1 MAGHLFISYARK
13 DGAADAERVDRRLAA
28 AGFTTWRDTRGIDPT
43 ADFTAEIEKAI
54 ESATY
59 VIACITQDVKR
70 DDSFVRREL
79 GYALAVK
86 TPIVAARFANVVPPI
101 SIVNNTYF
109 DFMDDW
115 DGPFERLRT
124 YVSQDPQTRSAA
136 ASPEHDDEFR
146 PYVEMLYKQIVSFLD
161 KTVFRSD
168 GAQAGAV
175 IPLRAEQASNAVPSK
190 AASSALPRA
199 FFDLAGVNEPDPAS
213 MFGTLGEAFEHYDR
227 RLLLLGAPGSGKTT
241 AAMAFAR
248 DAVARRL
255 HDPSSPLP
263 VVLPIAA
270 WDADRRPEINAWIA
284 EVVPP
289 LADRMGEILS
299 SGQALLVLD
308 GLDELGNRLR
318 NPRPDDTD
326 PDPRSLFL
334 RIVPDRHQVLLT
346 SRLAEYGE
354 IRCKAPLNGAV
365 TLRQLDDDQIDAY
378 LGPTSE
384 LRAVVDALP
393 DLRDALRI
401 PLLLSLFAV
410 AFSKQDLPG
419 ITDLSVGA
427 VRDAIFELFIRRRY
441 EHEARKPNSSLP
453 FTLDQ
458 LYSYLGSMVARVQP
472 YLPGGGWWDVP
483 TLLTTDHIR
492 ERFGEENG
500 DALTELLVR
509 LNLLVP
515 TDSTRLRFLHL
526 LLRDHLAFRQAL
538 KLANGSRAVE
548 RVGAMIMLGEL
559 RDPRSLSTL
568 SQGTKDARRQVR
580 WQAVAALAQLHEVAT
595 IPVLVSMLSDSSQ
608 PTLADA
614 YDQTPVARSIAA
626 DAIVAF
632 GAAAVPA
639 LIAAL
644 DHDSAQLRGAAADC
658 LGRIGNTDALPTLE
672 RYAARVGA
680 SERTD
685 IGWDTELLSTVFA
698 RAIERIKATPGQAA
712 KKEMRRSFRQLRRD

>member
-13 DGAADAERVDRRLAA
+13 DGAVDAERIDRTLAG

-43 ADFTAEIEKAI
+43 VDFTAEIEKAI

-59 VIACITQDVKR
+59 VVACITPDVKR

-86 TPIVAARFANVVPPI
+86 IPIVTARFANVVPPI

-115 DGPFERLRT
+115 DGPFDRLRT
-124 YVSQDPQTRSAA
+124 YVSQDPRTRTAA

-146 PYVEMLYKQIVSFLD
+146 PYVETLYKQIVLFLD

-175 IPLRAEQASNAVPSK
+175 IPLHAEETSNAVRSQM
-190 AASSALPRA
+190 ASSALPRA
-199 FFDLAGVNEPDPAS
+199 FFDVAGVDELDTTPAS
-213 MFGTLGEAFEHYDR
+213 VFGTLGEAFERYER

-241 AAMAFAR
+241 AAMAFVR

-270 WDADRRPEINAWIA
+270 WDAERRPEITAWIA

-289 LADRMGEILS
+289 LADRVSDVLSDGEV
-299 SGQALLVLD
+299 LLVLD
-308 GLDELGNRLR
+308 GLDELGDRLK
-318 NPRPDDTD
+318 NPRPDDAD
-326 PDPRSLFL
+326 PDPRSRFL

-354 IRCKAPLNGAV
+354 IRRKAPLNGAV
-365 TLRQLDDDQIDAY
+365 TLRPLDDDQIDAY
-378 LGPTSE
+378 LAPAGE
-384 LRAVVDALP
+384 LRAVADALP

-410 AFSKQDLPG
+410 AFSKRDLPG
-419 ITDLSVGA
+419 VADLSVGA

-458 LYSYLGSMVARVQP
+458 LYSRLGWMVTRVEP

-492 ERFGEENG
+492 ESAGEGNG
-500 DALTELLVR
+500 DALAEVLVR

-515 TDSTRLRFLHL
+515 TDSTHLRFLHL

-538 KLANGSRAVE
+538 NLANSSRAVE
-548 RVGAMIMLGEL
+548 RVGAMIMLREL
-559 RDPRSLSTL
+559 RDPRSLPTL
-568 SQGTKDARRQVR
+568 ARATKDTRRQVR
-580 WQAVAALAQLHEVAT
+580 WNATAALAQLHDIAT
-595 IPVLVSMLSDSSQ
+595 IPVLISMLSDSSQ

-614 YDQTPVARSIAA
+614 YDQTPMARSIAA
-626 DAIVAF
+626 DAIVAL
-632 GAAAVPA
+632 GAPAVPA

-644 DHDSAQLRGAAADC
+644 DHDSAQVRGAVADC
-658 LGRIGNTDALPTLE
+658 LGRIGNADALPTLE
-672 RYAARVGA
+672 RHAVRV
-680 SERTD
+680 SESEMTD
-685 IGWDTELLSTVFA
+685 IGWDTERLSTVIA
-698 RAIERIKATPGQAA
+698 RAIERIKAASVRGGQEGDA
-712 KKEMRRSFRQLRRD
+712 QIT

>member
-13 DGAADAERVDRRLAA
+13 DGAVNAERIDRTLAG

-54 ESATY
+54 EAATY
-59 VIACITQDVKR
+59 VIACITPDVKR

-86 TPIVAARFANVVPPI
+86 IPIVVARFSNVLPPI

-109 DFMDDW
+109 DFMNDW
-115 DGPFERLRT
+115 NGPFERLRT
-124 YVSQDPQTRSAA
+124 YVSQDPRTRTAA
-136 ASPEHDDEFR
+136 ASPDHDDAFR
-146 PYVEMLYKQIVSFLD
+146 PYVEMLYKQIVLFLD

-175 IPLRAEQASNAVPSK
+175 IPLHAEEASNAVPSK

-199 FFDLAGVNEPDPAS
+199 FFDLAGVDELDATPTS
-213 MFGTLGEAFEHYDR
+213 VFGTLGEAFERYER

-263 VVLPIAA
+263 IVLPIAA
-270 WDADRRPEINAWIA
+270 WDAERRRPEIKAWIA
-284 EVVPP
+284 EVIPL
-289 LADRMGEILS
+289 LADRVSDVLSDGE
-299 SGQALLVLD
+299 ALLVLD
-308 GLDELGNRLR
+308 GLDELGNRLKD
-318 NPRPDDTD
+318 PPAGETD

-354 IRCKAPLNGAV
+354 IRRKAPLNGAV
-365 TLRQLDDDQIDAY
+365 TLRALDDEQIDAY
-378 LGPTSE
+378 LGPASE
-384 LRAVVDALP
+384 LRAVVDAQP
-393 DLRDALRI
+393 DLRNALRI
-401 PLLLSLFAV
+401 PLLLSLFVV
-410 AFSKQDLPG
+410 AFSKRDLPG
-419 ITDLSVGA
+419 VTDLSVGA

-458 LYSYLGSMVARVQP
+458 LYSYLGSMVARVEP

-492 ERFGEENG
+492 GRFGEDNG
-500 DALTELLVR
+500 DALAEMLVR

-515 TDSTRLRFLHL
+515 TDATRLRFLHL

-538 KLANGSRAVE
+538 KLADSSIAVE
-548 RVGAMIMLGEL
+548 RVGAMIVLGEL

-568 SQGTKDARRQVR
+568 AQATKDARRQVR
-580 WQAVAALAQLHEVAT
+580 WQATAALAELKDVAT
-595 IPVLVSMLSDSSQ
+595 IPVLISMLADGSQ

-614 YDQTPVARSIAA
+614 YDQTPMARSIAA
-626 DAIVAF
+626 DGIVAV
-632 GAAAVPA
+632 GAPAVPA

-644 DHDSAQLRGAAADC
+644 DDDSAQIRGAAADC
-658 LGRIGNTDALPTLE
+658 LGRIGNADALPALE
-672 RYAARVGA
+672 LHVARVSE
-680 SERTD
+680 SERTN
-685 IGWDTELLSTVFA
+685 IGWDTERLSTVIA
-698 RAIERIKATPGQAA
+698 RAIERIKAASVPGWQKGDA
-712 KKEMRRSFRQLRRD
+712 QIT

>member
-1 MAGHLFISYARK
+1 MPGHLFISYARK
-13 DGAADAERVDRRLAA
+13 DGAVNAERIDRTLAD

-43 ADFTAEIEKAI
+43 VDFTAEIEKAI

-59 VIACITQDVKR
+59 VIACITPDVKR

-86 TPIVAARFANVVPPI
+86 IPIVTARFADVVPPI

-109 DFMDDW
+109 DFMDAW

-124 YVSQDPQTRSAA
+124 YVSQDPRTRTAA
-136 ASPEHDDEFR
+136 ASPEHGDEFR

-175 IPLRAEQASNAVPSK
+175 IPLHAQEAANAVPSK
-190 AASSALPRA
+190 TASSALPRA
-199 FFDLAGVNEPDPAS
+199 FFDLAGVDELNTTPAS
-213 MFGTLGEAFEHYDR
+213 VFSTLGEAFERYER

-263 VVLPIAA
+263 IVLPIAA
-270 WDADRRPEINAWIA
+270 WDAERRRPEIKAWIA
-284 EVVPP
+284 EVVPL
-289 LADRMGEILS
+289 LADRVSDVLS
-299 SGQALLVLD
+299 HREALLVLD
-308 GLDELGNRLR
+308 GLDELGDRLKD
-318 NPRPDDTD
+318 PPAGEMD

-334 RIVPDRHQVLLT
+334 RIVPDGHQVLLT
-346 SRLAEYGE
+346 SRLAEYSE
-354 IRCKAPLNGAV
+354 LRRKAPLNGAV
-365 TLRQLDDDQIDAY
+365 TLRPLDDDQIDAY
-378 LGPTSE
+378 LAPAGE
-384 LRAVVDALP
+384 LRAVADALP

-410 AFSKQDLPG
+410 AFSNRDLPG
-419 ITDLSVGA
+419 IADLSVGA

-458 LYSYLGSMVARVQP
+458 VYSHLGSMVARVEP
-472 YLPGGGWWDVP
+472 YLQGGGWWDVP

-492 ERFGEENG
+492 ESVGEGNG
-500 DALTELLVR
+500 DALAEVLVR

-515 TDSTRLRFLHL
+515 TDGTHLRFLHL

-538 KLANGSRAVE
+538 KLANSSRAVE
-548 RVGAMIMLGEL
+548 RVAAMIMLREL
-559 RDPRSLSTL
+559 HDRRSLSTL
-568 SQGTKDARRQVR
+568 AQATKDTRRQVR
-580 WQAVAALAQLHEVAT
+580 WNATAALAQLHDVAT
-595 IPVLVSMLSDSSQ
+595 IPVLISMLSDSSQ

-614 YDQTPVARSIAA
+614 YDQTPMARSIAA
-626 DAIVAF
+626 DAIVAL
-632 GAAAVPA
+632 GAPAVPA

-644 DHDSAQLRGAAADC
+644 DHESAQVRGAAADC
-658 LGRIGNTDALPTLE
+658 LGRIGNADALPTLE
-672 RYAARVGA
+672 RHVARV
-680 SERTD
+680 SESEMTD
-685 IGWDTELLSTVFA
+685 IGWDTERLSTVIA
-698 RAIERIKATPGQAA
+698 RAIERIKVASVPGGQKVDA
-712 KKEMRRSFRQLRRD
+712 QIT

>member
-13 DGAADAERVDRRLAA
+13 DGAVNAERIDRTLAG

-59 VIACITQDVKR
+59 VVACITPDVKR

-86 TPIVAARFANVVPPI
+86 IPIVVVRFSNVVPPI

-109 DFMDDW
+109 DFMNDW

-124 YVSQDPQTRSAA
+124 YVSQDPRTRTAA
-136 ASPEHDDEFR
+136 ASSDHDDAFR
-146 PYVEMLYKQIVSFLD
+146 PYVEMLYKQIVLFLD

-175 IPLRAEQASNAVPSK
+175 IPLHAEETADAVPPR

-199 FFDLAGVNEPDPAS
+199 FFDLAGVDEPDATPAS
-213 MFGTLGEAFEHYDR
+213 VFGTLGEAFEHYER

-241 AAMAFAR
+241 VAMAFAR

-255 HDPSSPLP
+255 QDPSSPLP
-263 VVLPIAA
+263 VVVPIAA
-270 WDADRRPEINAWIA
+270 WDQDRRPDMKAWIA
-284 EVVPP
+284 EVVPS
-289 LADRMGEILS
+289 LANRVNDVLS
-299 SGQALLVLD
+299 PGKALLVLD
-308 GLDELGNRLR
+308 GLDELGDRLK

-326 PDPRSLFL
+326 RDPRSLFL
-334 RIVPDRHQVLLT
+334 GIIRGQDQVLLT

-354 IRCKAPLNGAV
+354 IQHKAPLNGAV
-365 TLRQLDDDQIDAY
+365 TLRALDDEQIDAY
-378 LGPTSE
+378 LGPAGE
-384 LRAVVDALP
+384 LRAVVDAQP
-393 DLRDALRI
+393 DLRNALRI

-410 AFSKQDLPG
+410 AFSKRDLAG
-419 ITDLSVGA
+419 VTDLSVGT

-441 EHEARKPNSSLP
+441 EHEVRKPNSSLP

-458 LYSYLGSMVARVQP
+458 LYSYLGSMVARVEP

-492 ERFGEENG
+492 ERFGEDNG
-500 DALTELLVR
+500 DALAEMLVR

-515 TDSTRLRFLHL
+515 TDGTRLRFLHL

-538 KLANGSRAVE
+538 KLADSSIAVE

-568 SQGTKDARRQVR
+568 AQATRDRRRQVR
-580 WQAVAALAQLHEVAT
+580 WQATAALAELKDVAT
-595 IPVLVSMLSDSSQ
+595 IPVLIPMLKDGSQ

-614 YDQTPVARSIAA
+614 YDQTPMARSVAA
-626 DAIVAF
+626 DAIVAL
-632 GAAAVPA
+632 GAPAVPA
-639 LIAAL
+639 LIVAL
-644 DHDSAQLRGAAADC
+644 DDASAQIRGAAADC
-658 LGRIGNTDALPTLE
+658 LGRIGNADALPALE
-672 RYAARVGA
+672 RRAARVNE
-680 SERTD
+680 SEMTD
-685 IGWDTELLSTVFA
+685 IGWDSERLSTVIA
-698 RAIERIKATPGQAA
+698 RAIERIKTASVPGG
-712 KKEMRRSFRQLRRD
+712 